1 MSRADVSPSFLQ
13 ETPDGAILLRVR
25 VHPGA
30 SKVCVGPAGE
40 GVLPVRLTAP
50 PVDNAAN
57 RQCIRALADALGV
70 RPRQLAI
77 VSGHKSREKR
87 VRVEGV
93 DAREVR
99 EALGI

>member
-25 VHPGA
+25 SIPGPRRCA
-30 SKVCVGPAGE
+30 WGRPGRV
-40 GVLPVRLTAP
+40 VLPVRLTAP

-93 DAREVR
+93 DARRIR
-99 EALGI
+99 EALKI

>member
-1 MSRADVSPSFLQ
+1 MSRADVSPSFIQ

-25 VHPGA
+25 VHPRA
-30 SKVCVGPAGE
+30 SKVSVGPAGK

-57 RQCIRALADALGV
+57 QQCIRALAEVLGI
-70 RPRQLAI
+70 RPRQVAI

-93 DAREVR
+93 DARRIR
-99 EALGI
+99 EALEI